1 MHETPRCVIAAPA
14 SGHGK
19 TTVATGV
26 MAALRERGVEVAPF
40 KVGPDYIDPGY
51 HTLASGRPGRNLDP
65 FLCGEDLMAPL
76 LLHGFEGAD
85 VAVVEGA
92 MGLFDGKLG
101 TDGFASTAHVARLI
115 DAPVVLVV
123 DARHASRSVGALV
136 LGMATF
142 DPGIRIAGVVLNQIG
157 SPRHEAEARAAVER
171 VGVPVL
177 GVLPRNLEIEAPS
190 RHLGLVPAAERDDAG
205 ILAMGRVIA
214 EHVDLDA
221 LLAIARTAPPL
232 KAEPWVPSI
241 GFTSTRRRGS
251 ARGVGSARRDTD
263 GGRLRR
269 RDPAQPAAD
278 HDRSLSRAAARS
290 AAPVSKRIDPT
301 TDTRPKVAIAGGR
314 AFTFRYPET
323 DELLIAAGC
332 EPVIFDPLTDTE
344 LPAGTAGLW
353 LGGGFPEMHAGDL
366 AANTPLLAAIRE
378 AVADGMPTVAEC
390 AGLLYLSEELD
401 GEPMVGALPG
411 TTAMT
416 ARLTMGYREATAEA
430 DSLLGRVG
438 EKVTGHEFHRTTA
451 DPGETAAWLLDG
463 RRDGVATPTL
473 HASYLHVHWAGH
485 PQLARRF
492 AEAVHGWASRVTA
505 IGFDTGA
512 RSSRPGSTSETNELH
527 PVSYGTDI
535 LHHGDKDIQPGLVDF
550 AVNVRQPHTP
560 DWLVDAIARDA
571 DWAVYPD
578 PAPARAAIAAHHGVG
593 EEMVL
598 PVAGGAE
605 AFTLIARA
613 IPGEALVVH
622 PQFTEP
628 DAALLAAGR
637 TPRHHILT
645 VDAGFRLDPG
655 AAPAAD
661 LVLVGNPTN
670 PTGVLHRREDL
681 LALRARTL
689 VIDEAFL
696 DTVPGEPE
704 TLIAADM
711 PGRLVL
717 RSLTKT
723 WAIAGIR
730 AGYVVGD
737 PRLIARLATQ
747 QPPWSVSTPAIAA
760 TVACLDPERRDESS
774 RLAADGVAARRD
786 LADRLGAVG
795 LHPVQGEAPFV
806 LVDTADVAPRS
817 LREELAARGYAVRRG
832 ESFPGLGPT
841 WLRLAA
847 RTPDHHAGLIAALL
861 DIKEARCSKN

>member
-1 MHETPRCVIAAPA
+1 MVIPRLVIAAPA

-26 MAALRERGVEVAPF
+26 MAALRARGMVVAPF

-76 LLHGFEGAD
+76 LLHGAEGAD
-85 VAVVEGA
+85 VAVVEGV
-92 MGLFDGKLG
+92 MGLFDGRLG

-123 DARHASRSVGALV
+123 DARHTSRSVGALV

-142 DPGIRIAGVVLNQIG
+142 DPSIRIAGVVLNQIG
-157 SPRHEAEARAAVER
+157 SPRHEAEARAAVEG
-171 VGVPVL
+171 VGVAVL

-205 ILAMGRVIA
+205 IVAMGRVVA

-221 LLAIARTAPPL
+221 LLAIARTASPL
-232 KAEPWVPSI
+232 DAEPWDPHRS
-241 GFTSTRRRGS
+241 SRRAEPTGEAGRVEVKGPAPGS
-251 ARGVGSARRDTD
+251 AA
-263 GGRLRR
+263 L
-269 RDPAQPAAD
+269 
-278 HDRSLSRAAARS
+278 
-290 AAPVSKRIDPT
+290 
-301 TDTRPKVAIAGGR
+301 PKVAIAGGR

-332 EPVIFDPLTDTE
+332 EPVVFDPLTNTE
-344 LPAGTAGLW
+344 LPTGTAGLW
-353 LGGGFPEMHAGDL
+353 LGGGFPEVHAKEL
-366 AANTPLLAAIRE
+366 AGNKPLLAAIRD
-378 AVADGMPTVAEC
+378 AIADGMPTVAEC
-390 AGLLYLSEELD
+390 AGLLYLCRELD

-411 TTAMT
+411 TSAMT

-438 EKVTGHEFHRTTA
+438 ETITGHEFHRTAA
-451 DPGETAAWLLDG
+451 DPGVAAAWLLDG

-492 AEAVHGWASRVTA
+492 ADAVREYAERGL
-505 IGFDTGA
+505 DL
-512 RSSRPGSTSETNELH
+512 N
-527 PVSYGTDI
+527 
-535 LHHGDKDIQPGLVDF
+535 HHGDRDLAPGLVDF
-550 AVNVRQPHTP
+550 AVNVRQPRTP
-560 DWLVDAIARDA
+560 GWLVEAITRDA
-571 DWAVYPD
+571 DWASYPD
-578 PAPARAAIAAHHGVG
+578 PTPARAAIAAHHGVA
-593 EEMVL
+593 EDMVL
-598 PVAGGAE
+598 PVAGVAE

-613 IPGEALVVH
+613 IPGEALILH

-628 DAALLAAGR
+628 EAALLAAGR
-637 TPRHHILT
+637 RPQRHILRP
-645 VDAGFRLDPG
+645 DEGFLLDP
-655 AAPAAD
+655 AAVPAAD
-661 LVLVGNPTN
+661 LAVVGNPTN
-670 PTGVLHRREDL
+670 PTAVLHPREAL
-681 LALRARTL
+681 LALRAGTL
-689 VIDEAFL
+689 VVDEAFL
-696 DTVPGEPE
+696 DAVPGEPE
-704 TLIAADM
+704 TLIAPEM

-737 PRLIARLATQ
+737 PTLIARLHAQ

-760 TVACLDPERRDESS
+760 TVACLSPEHHREAE
-774 RLAADGVAARRD
+774 RLAAEGAEARED
-786 LADRLGAVG
+786 LADRLRAAGLDPIEGA
-795 LHPVQGEAPFV
+795 APFV
-806 LVDTADVAPRS
+806 LVDAAGIAAGS
-817 LREELAARGYAVRRG
+817 LHEPLAARGYAVRRG
-832 ESFPGLGPT
+832 ETFPGLGPT

-847 RTPDHHAGLIAALL
+847 RTPDHHAGLVAALL
-861 DIKEARCSKN
+861 DIKDQQCSTN